1 MSTTTKKNYAYAMK
15 RLERAGLV
23 ATDYDAVCA
32 WVDGQELSLNSK
44 KMYYIALADYF
55 KTDDPALA
63 DRYRNQYRAMTGV
76 MVAKAKEQKLT
87 DAEREKYLD
96 YDTIQT
102 TYDLVCLSPFVTL
115 EDKMLVGFY
124 TRMPPVRADYS
135 RLRVYY
141 NTRPDTSENHIQIW
155 GQARWQPHSCTMEV
169 YINEHKTAATSGTL
183 KRIIPSEL
191 KHILY
196 EYLRALAVCEG
207 MSVDMYLN
215 RMYPIYLFDFAPAE
229 ITTRLQRVFLRYT
242 GKAVS
247 VNIIRHAYVTKQME
261 GRPPLAQLEAEAEEM
276 GHSVATH
283 ETYRRLD
290 A

>member
-1 MSTTTKKNYAYAMK
+1 MSTTTAKNYANAMK
-15 RLERAGLV
+15 RLERAGIV
-23 ATDYDAVCA
+23 AGDYDTVCA
-32 WVDGQELSLNSK
+32 WVDAQKVGMSSK
-44 KMYYIALADYF
+44 KLYYVALADYF

-63 DRYRNQYRAMTGV
+63 ARYKERYTGMGRAIM
-76 MVAKAKEQKLT
+76 AKAKEQKLT
-87 DAEREKYLD
+87 EAERDKYLD
-96 YDTIQT
+96 YDTIQGI
-102 TYDLVCLSPFVTL
+102 YDLVCFSPFVTL
-115 EDKMLVGFY
+115 EDKVLVGFY

-135 RLRVYY
+135 RLRLYY

-155 GQARWQPHSCTMEV
+155 GQTRWQAQSSTMEV
-169 YINEHKTAATSGTL
+169 YISEHKTAATSGTL

-191 KHILY
+191 KHMLY

-215 RMYPIYLFDFAPAE
+215 REEPTYLFDFAPAE
-229 ITTRLQRVFLRYT
+229 ITTRLQRVFQRYT

-261 GRPPLAQLEAEAEEM
+261 GRPPLAQVEAEAAEM
-276 GHSVATH
+276 GHSVMTH
-283 ETYRRLD
+283 ETYRRID

>member
-1 MSTTTKKNYAYAMK
+1 MSTATKKNYANAMK
-15 RLERAGLV
+15 RLEKAGLV
-23 ATDYDAVCA
+23 ATDYDGVCG
-32 WVDGQELSLNSK
+32 WVNGQELSLNSK
-44 KMYYIALADYF
+44 KMYYVALADYF
-55 KTDDPALA
+55 KTDDPVLA
-63 DRYRNQYRAMTGV
+63 DRYKEQYVGMTSV
-76 MVAKAKEQKLT
+76 LVAKSKEQKLT
-87 DAEREKYLD
+87 DAEREKYLPYERIQEVF
-96 YDTIQT
+96 YDAW
-102 TYDLVCLSPFVTL
+102 LSPHESL

-155 GQARWQPHSCTMEV
+155 GDGKHHLHSCSVEV
-169 YINEHKTAATSGTL
+169 FIGQHKTASSAGTL
-183 KRIIPSEL
+183 KRIVPGEV
-191 KHILY
+191 KHMLF
-196 EYLRALAVCEG
+196 EYLRAYSAMAGVSLPTY
-207 MSVDMYLN
+207 MS
-215 RMYPIYLFDFAPAE
+215 REEPIYLFDFAPAE

-247 VNIIRHAYVTKQME
+247 VNIIRHSYITKQME
-261 GRPPLAQLEAEAEEM
+261 GRPPLAQLEAEAGEM